1 MKKIISILFLS
12 CFVICSP
19 SGAQAQVLVKA
30 ARSSGRSLSM
40 GAPVKLPKVLPI
52 VSRQTVVKG
61 TSINQMRNGSNSI
74 TPNSRVRT
82 AVGSRP
88 NLTRPSRNLRNLI
101 PYTIPDHYLPSHRL
115 MRERGFIPQ
124 EHVLSTSCID
134 VLQPSSPKVNLDK
147 IRMKVMMKQ
156 NRLNKNEMIAD
167 KFILIGLLINYN
179 EYEEYYITGDAAKE
193 GVVPDL
199 AA

>member
-1 MKKIISILFLS
+1 MKKIISILFLF

-19 SGAQAQVLVKA
+19 SRAQAQTLVKA
-30 ARSSGRSLSM
+30 ARTSGRALSM
-40 GAPVKLPKVLPI
+40 GTPVKLPKVLPI
-52 VSRQTVVKG
+52 VSQQTGVKG
-61 TSINQMRNGSNSI
+61 MSINQTLNGSNSI
-74 TPNSRVRT
+74 TPNSRVGT

-124 EHVLSTSCID
+124 EHILSTSNNEET
-134 VLQPSSPKVNLDK
+134 QPNAPKVNLDK

-156 NRLNKNEMIAD
+156 NRLNKKEMKAD
-167 KFILIGLLINYN
+167 KFIIIGILIYHNDYGEYIITNY
-179 EYEEYYITGDAAKE
+179 AA
-193 GVVPDL
+193 
-199 AA
+199 